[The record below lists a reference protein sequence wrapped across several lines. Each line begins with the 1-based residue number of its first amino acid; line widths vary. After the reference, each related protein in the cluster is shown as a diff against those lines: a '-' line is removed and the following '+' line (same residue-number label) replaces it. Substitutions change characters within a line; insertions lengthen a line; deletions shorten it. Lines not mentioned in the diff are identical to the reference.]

1 MTNYLFYT
9 TKMSIMSKKKL
20 VMEYPLNSKSAS
32 IVWGLIGNAHGL
44 GKWMADYVEEDE
56 DGELTFKWGEVWT
69 QQDVRT
75 STIISKQENSY
86 IRLKWDVNESD
97 EDFWELRVEKSDFSG
112 HLTLIITDHVDEEDV
127 DYMREV
133 WTDNL
138 SRLHNI
144 SGL

>member
-1 MTNYLFYT
+1 
-9 TKMSIMSKKKL
+9 MSKKKL

-75 STIISKQENSY
+75 STIISKEENNY

>member
-1 MTNYLFYT
+1 MR
-9 TKMSIMSKKKL
+9 I
-20 VMEYPLNSKSAS
+20 E
-32 IVWGLIGNAHGL
+32 
-44 GKWMADYVEEDE
+44 
-56 DGELTFKWGEVWT
+56 
-69 QQDVRT
+69 
-75 STIISKQENSY
+75 TIISKQENSY

>member
-32 IVWGLIGNAHGL
+32 IVWGFIGNAHGL

-133 WTDNL
+133 WADNL

>member
-75 STIISKQENSY
+75 STIISKEENSY

-127 DYMREV
+127 DYMREA

>member
-1 MTNYLFYT
+1 
-9 TKMSIMSKKKL
+9 MSKKKL

-112 HLTLIITDHVDEEDV
+112 HLTLIITDHVDDDDV
-127 DYMREV
+127 DYMKEV
-133 WTDNL
+133 WNGNL
-138 SRLHNI
+138 ERLHAV

>member
-75 STIISKQENSY
+75 SEVIGMEENHF
-86 IRLKWDVNESD
+86 IRLRWDVNESD
-97 EDFWELRVEKSDFSG
+97 DDYWEMRIEKSDFTGTLS
-112 HLTLIITDHVDEEDV
+112 LIITDHVDEDDV
-127 DYMREV
+127 DYMKGV
-133 WTDNL
+133 WNANL
-138 SRLHNI
+138 ERLHTV

>member
-1 MTNYLFYT
+1 
-9 TKMSIMSKKKL
+9 MSKKKL

-75 STIISKQENSY
+75 STIISKEENSY

-112 HLTLIITDHVDEEDV
+112 HLTLIITDHVDDDDV
-127 DYMREV
+127 DYMKEV
-133 WTDNL
+133 WNGNL
-138 SRLHNI
+138 ERLHAV

>member
-44 GKWMADYVEEDE
+44 GKWMADYVEEYE

-75 STIISKQENSY
+75 STIISKEENSY